1 MIKQYGIFH
10 SHASFVF
17 VQVYEEE
24 SIATENGATP
34 EPRPFFE
41 DPDSNIT
48 VQLAAPVHLHC
59 RVENLQERTVSTVC
73 IETFRE
79 FDRISRSKNGFSRH
93 PLREPKDLYWIDSI
107 YVLVFNW
114 WLILF

>member
-79 FDRISRSKNGFSRH
+79 FQSIEEWIFKTPTSRTQG
-93 PLREPKDLYWIDSI
+93 L
-107 YVLVFNW
+107 VLNRFDICIGV
-114 WLILF
+114 